1 MTADPLA
8 SLNGKVALVTGGGSG
23 IGRET
28 ALAFGR
34 TGSKV
39 VVADRDEAS
48 GEQTARL
55 IADTGGEAAF
65 VACDVSKASDVEAMI
80 KRCVDVYG
88 RLDCAHNNAGI
99 SGSGGAVR
107 GPTAEYSEESWDA
120 LMSINL
126 KGVWLC
132 MKYELQQMLAQGG
145 GAIVNTASIAGLVGI
160 AGNIGYV
167 ASKHGVVGITKAAA
181 LEYAP
186 RGIRVNA
193 VCPGYIDTPLIE
205 ALTNDAATKAVIESR
220 HPQGR
225 LGQPA
230 EIADAVLWLCSDA
243 ASFVN
248 GHMLTVDGGYVAQ

>member
-8 SLNGKVALVTGGGSG
+8 SLRGKVALVTGGRSG

-34 TGSKV
+34 AGARV
-39 VVADRDEAS
+39 VVADRNAEA
-48 GEQTARL
+48 GEQTTRL
-55 IADTGGEAAF
+55 IADTGGEATF
-65 VACDVSKASDVEAMI
+65 VDGDVSKPADVQAMV
-80 KRCVDVYG
+80 RSCVDVYG

-99 SGSGGAVR
+99 SGSGGAIR
-107 GPTAEYSEESWDA
+107 GPTVQYSEESWDA
-120 LMSINL
+120 IIAINL

-132 MKYELQQMLAQGG
+132 MKYEIEQMLTQGG

-160 AGNIGYV
+160 PGNIGYV
-167 ASKHGVVGITKAAA
+167 ASKHGVVGLTRAAA
-181 LEYAP
+181 LEYASQ
-186 RGIRVNA
+186 GVRVNA
-193 VCPGYIDTPLIE
+193 VCPGYVDTPLIE
-205 ALTNDAATKAVIESR
+205 ALTSVPATHAAIEAR

-243 ASFVN
+243 AAFVN
-248 GHMLTVDGGYVAQ
+248 GHMLTIDGGYVAQ

>member
-1 MTADPLA
+1 MTADPIA
-8 SLNGKVALVTGGGSG
+8 SLSGKVALVTGGGSG

-34 TGSKV
+34 AGARV
-39 VVADRDEAS
+39 VVSDRNAAA
-48 GEQTARL
+48 GEQTSRL
-55 IADTGGEAAF
+55 IADTGGESTF
-65 VACDVSKASDVEAMI
+65 VACDVSKAAEVQALVR
-80 KRCVDVYG
+80 RCVEVYG

-107 GPTAEYSEESWDA
+107 GPTAQYSEESWDA
-120 LMSINL
+120 VLGINL

-132 MKYELQQMLAQGG
+132 MKYEIEQMLTQGS

-186 RGIRVNA
+186 QGIRVNA

-205 ALTNDAATKAVIESR
+205 ALTSDAATKAVIESR

-225 LGQPA
+225 LGQPD
-230 EIADAVLWLCSDA
+230 EIAQAVLWLCSDA

-248 GHMLTVDGGYVAQ
+248 GHMLTVDGAYTAQ

>member
-1 MTADPLA
+1 VTADPLA
-8 SLNGKVALVTGGGSG
+8 SLAGKVALVTGGGSG

-34 TGSKV
+34 AGSRV
-39 VVADRDEAS
+39 VVADRNAAT

-55 IADTGGEAAF
+55 IADTGGEATF
-65 VACDVSKASDVEAMI
+65 VASDVSKASDVESMI
-80 KRCVDVYG
+80 KRCVEVYG

-107 GPTAEYSEESWDA
+107 GPTADYSEESWDA
-120 LMSINL
+120 VLGINL

-132 MKYELQQMLAQGG
+132 MKYELQQMLAQGV

-160 AGNIGYV
+160 PGNIGYV
-167 ASKHGVVGITKAAA
+167 ASKHGVVGLTRAAA

-186 RGIRVNA
+186 QGIRVNA

-205 ALTNDAATKAVIESR
+205 ALTNDPATNRAIVAR

-225 LGQPA
+225 LGQPG
-230 EIADAVLWLCSDA
+230 EIADAVLWLCSGA